1 MVFQPPRVQ
10 NKIDAQ
16 RVERIRARRG
26 QAPKPAQRA
35 PVPVPTLEQIDAA
48 CKNLAVIGERE
59 QLNHEMLGRIEEIHE
74 DRAVAWGY
82 TVYEAVDCGRGK
94 RVGQCNRRAPLV
106 RFEIDRHKFESD
118 EKYLAQVLRRLGL
131 GSGQGLDA
139 GTGKNRLVYVGDIRD
154 LLWLQEKLVSQN

>member
-1 MVFQPPRVQ
+1 MSVY
-10 NKIDAQ
+10 Q
-16 RVERIRARRG
+16 RPVPLSQKHALIRQRKN
-26 QAPKPAQRA
+26 QTKKPAQR
-35 PVPVPTLEQIDAA
+35 PRVPVPTLDQIDEA
-48 CKNLAVIGERE
+48 CKKLAVIGECD
-59 QLNHEMLGRIEEIHE
+59 QLNHEMLGRIEEINE

-131 GSGQGLDA
+131 GSGQGLDG
-139 GTGKNRLVYVGDIRD
+139 GTGSNRLIYVGDIRD
-154 LLWLQEKLVSQN
+154 LLWLQEKLVLQK